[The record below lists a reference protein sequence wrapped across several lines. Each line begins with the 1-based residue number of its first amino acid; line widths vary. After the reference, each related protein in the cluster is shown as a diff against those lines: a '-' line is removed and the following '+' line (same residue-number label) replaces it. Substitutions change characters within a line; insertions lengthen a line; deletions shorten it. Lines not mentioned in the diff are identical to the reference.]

1 MPRAVRW
8 SAVRSLEPRTAD
20 TRGACSRFTFSTA
33 RRAQLHASCT
43 HGRAQGFESARAAC
57 GVASAGGPA
66 RPAAA
71 PAGPAPR
78 TARNGRNGQPRQA
91 AGLVDVTLYD
101 QYDDLD

>member
-71 PAGPAPR
+71 PAGR
-78 TARNGRNGQPRQA
+78 SARAGNGQPRQA

>member
-1 MPRAVRW
+1 MHAARCTMECGPQPRA
-8 SAVRSLEPRTAD
+8 RTAD

-66 RPAAA
+66 RPAA
-71 PAGPAPR
+71 PPR
-78 TARNGRNGQPRQA
+78 GAHDRNTRAAQRQA
-91 AGLVDVTLYD
+91 AGLVDVTL
-101 QYDDLD
+101 

>member
-1 MPRAVRW
+1 MECGPQPRA
-8 SAVRSLEPRTAD
+8 RTAD

-71 PAGPAPR
+71 PAAGGAPQPR
-78 TARNGRNGQPRQA
+78 ARANGQPRQA

>member
-71 PAGPAPR
+71 PAGRSADRTPR
-78 TARNGRNGQPRQA
+78 RSGGTANRGKPP
-91 AGLVDVTLYD
+91 GLLT
-101 QYDDLD
+101 